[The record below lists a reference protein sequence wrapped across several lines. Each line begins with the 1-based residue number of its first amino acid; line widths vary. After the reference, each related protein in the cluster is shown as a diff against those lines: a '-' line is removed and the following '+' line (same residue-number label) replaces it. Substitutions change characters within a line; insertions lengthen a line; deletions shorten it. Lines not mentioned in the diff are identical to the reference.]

1 MSEMSEFRR
10 LEVHFTT
17 EDEALVVELD
27 DDGDRPEVDEI
38 IGALDA
44 DNPDAAEKI
53 LRETATGPRP
63 IGRLGSYRR
72 W

>member
-1 MSEMSEFRR
+1 MSEMSEVRR

-27 DDGDRPEVDEI
+27 DGADGREVDQI
-38 IGALDA
+38 IGALHA
-44 DNPDAAEKI
+44 DNPDAAEEI
-53 LRETATGPRP
+53 LRETATGARP

>member
-1 MSEMSEFRR
+1 MSEMSDVRR

-27 DDGDRPEVDEI
+27 DDGDRREVDEI

-44 DNPDAAEKI
+44 DNADAAEEM
-53 LRETATGPRP
+53 LRETATGARP